1 VETATGYRVSRKAGS
16 TGEWTDLE
24 TVHGTELNVTEEE
37 PCVSV
42 TYAVAVLTEEQ
53 EYEQVA
59 ALPIMTA
66 FDTSL
71 PWEPADLELEIGEN
85 FGRISWLTSPCLD
98 SYSTCLDGECIEL
111 ASGTPWELDDLSPC
125 TDYSA
130 MLGPIDWAGKHYS
143 FIIKTGGPNN
153 CEPTTTEPEPE
164 TTTVDIETEPTT
176 VEIETEPTTVEIET
190 EATTVETA
198 TKLSM
203 VADNYDMS
211 EGSSDDATADSE
223 DENEE
228 ETEEETEEEVE
239 TEEEIEEEEVD
250 AVGPGLRT
258 GKQLSNDEDA
268 VRNAYAKCLN
278 RAVAKYNNG
287 KISSSSNLG
296 DAAKN
301 CAKEARAKYSRS
313 SAQVSSSVA
322 HLLLLVTLLAK
333 VILF

>member
-1 VETATGYRVSRKAGS
+1 M
-16 TGEWTDLE
+16 
-24 TVHGTELNVTEEE
+24 
-37 PCVSV
+37 
-42 TYAVAVLTEEQ
+42 
-53 EYEQVA
+53 A

-164 TTTVDIETEPTT
+164 TTTVEIETEPTT
-176 VEIETEPTTVEIET
+176 VEIETEPTTVEIEN
-190 EATTVETA
+190 ETVETA
-198 TKLSM
+198 TDPSM
-203 VADNYDMS
+203 AADNYDMP
-211 EGSSDDATADSE
+211 EGSSDDAAADSE
-223 DENEE
+223 KDENGE

-239 TEEEIEEEEVD
+239 PEEEIEEEEVD

-258 GKQLSNDEDA
+258 GKQLSKDDIEDA
-268 VRNAYAKCLN
+268 VAEAKSGLETIGQS
-278 RAVAKYNNG
+278 A
-287 KISSSSNLG
+287 G
-296 DAAKN
+296 DAFEDIGQSVGDAVRDTHDK
-301 CAKEARAKYSRS
+301 AEKSMTV
-313 SAQVSSSVA
+313 SAQVSSSLA
-322 HLLLLVTLLAK
+322 HLLLMVTLFAK
-333 VILF
+333 FILL